1 MANLIAKKNQISHH
15 FLMLSL
21 LSNTAQLDIFITG
34 IDNKYD
40 TVEMASLA
48 PLKDITKS
56 PDL

>member
-1 MANLIAKKNQISHH
+1 MVN
-15 FLMLSL
+15 L
-21 LSNTAQLDIFITG
+21 LSNTAQLDIFIRG
-34 IDNKYD
+34 IDNKYN

>member
-1 MANLIAKKNQISHH
+1 MVN
-15 FLMLSL
+15 L